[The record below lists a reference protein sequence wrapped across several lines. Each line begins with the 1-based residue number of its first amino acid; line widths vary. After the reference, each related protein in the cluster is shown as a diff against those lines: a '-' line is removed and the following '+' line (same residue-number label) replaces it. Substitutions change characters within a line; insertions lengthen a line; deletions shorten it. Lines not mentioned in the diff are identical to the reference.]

1 MELPNVSLIC
11 LLTEEKYVKIKQ
23 ILRGGQKIRVKTQN
37 LKTGKWGRKTID
49 VVYDVN
55 EKDYANRSALMWA
68 VIQRQNDIALELI
81 RQGADIQVKD
91 EFGCTFVGL
100 CAEGGNYKLLK
111 AVLDNHC
118 PTFNKML
125 VNQPYGS
132 FASTPLHIA
141 VHQEH
146 YRVAELLLKAG
157 ANPNVRNHDNVLPI
171 EWPIAASDGKMVR
184 LLLRYGTRSDLPCK
198 HGYSLLSFSLGN
210 DFPEGHEVSRM
221 LLLEEPKYDGY
232 KERLENAYEA
242 AIKIGN
248 AVIAEEILDIL
259 SDFPTPPAIVL

>member
-1 MELPNVSLIC
+1 MKQPNVSLIN
-11 LLTEEKYVKIKQ
+11 LLSEEKYEKVRQ

-37 LKTGKWGRKTID
+37 LKTRKWGRKTID

-55 EKDYANRSALMWA
+55 EKDCANRSALMWA
-68 VIQRQNDIALELI
+68 ITQQQNDIALELI

-100 CAEGGNYKLLK
+100 CAEGGDYKLLK
-111 AVLDNHC
+111 AVLDSHC

-125 VNQPYGS
+125 VNRPYGS

-141 VHQEH
+141 VHREH
-146 YRVAELLLKAG
+146 YRVAELLLRAG
-157 ANPNVRNHDNVLPI
+157 ANPNVRNHDNMLPI
-171 EWPIAASDGKMVR
+171 EWPIASSNVKMVR
-184 LLLRYGTRSDLPCK
+184 LLLKYGTRADLPCK

-210 DFPEGHEVSRM
+210 NFEEGHIVSRM

-232 KERLENAYEA
+232 KERLENAYA
-242 AIKIGN
+242 VAKKIKN
-248 AVIAEEILDIL
+248 VDMADEIADILD
-259 SDFPTPPAIVL
+259 DFPTPPAVI